1 MYSFLGTKKIVKI
14 GDFGLMTAKA
24 DLPND
29 HYDQQTPAGMP
40 SNIPICS
47 VIKNV
52 KKHTSQIG
60 TAMYMA
66 PEMKNANYSLPVD
79 IYALGVILYELFSIF
94 SSNMDRAIRITNA
107 KEQIIQ
113 EFQASEGI
121 EE

>member
-1 MYSFLGTKKIVKI
+1 
-14 GDFGLMTAKA
+14 MTAKA

-29 HYDQQTPAGMP
+29 HYHQQTPAGMP
-40 SNIPICS
+40 SNVSKSYYNPDYLEVQIPICS

-79 IYALGVILYELFSIF
+79 IYALGISTTLSH
-94 SSNMDRAIRITNA
+94 D
-107 KEQIIQ
+107 
-113 EFQASEGI
+113 
-121 EE
+121 